1 MTEQTINVTIGEDT
15 INVTLE
21 AGMATPVYYVAEDQE
36 FKFDG
41 QAGNTYIK
49 YNSTTQKL
57 ELWVDGIKKQQW

>member
-41 QAGNTYIK
+41 HVVKIK
-49 YNSTTQKL
+49 IPPQTHL
-57 ELWVDGIKKQQW
+57 DGLMRGWADYFKDSW